1 MYYKINKIVIIIESV
16 KYYTPYYKKIIL
28 FKDIHP
34 I

>member
-1 MYYKINKIVIIIESV
+1 MSYKINKIVIIIEV
-16 KYYTPYYKKIIL
+16 LNIIPHIIKNIIL